1 MHLQPVANHRL
12 QLGSNWQL
20 TLCWPA
26 QCAVHCKPHHR
37 PAEAWPARAQP
48 VSTRRVRPP
57 GWHTTRCANHSTNLV
72 ALTEPLSTLD
82 VDRELWAVLDL
93 CSDEELESLYN
104 ILFGASPFSPIV
116 KSIVK
121 EDEPPLLQL
130 RGRSSIMH
138 KVESRFRFLAADST
152 ATLRGKRPSYRE
164 ALLLIRDRLEV
175 QCSSNLSTQ
184 DLEAEIF
191 LHVLQNCVEYVK
203 AAGDPDP
210 KEAAAVAYAD
220 GDGMTSFPAGQSPKS
235 NWTERLTAPFKF
247 GGRELLPPA
256 LKLTSAV
263 TLTAVMRRTA
273 AQLGR
278 QLLRHHARYQAVA
291 AAATSTAS
299 TAAATARGVLMTQ
312 WQRQAALAAAQKGL
326 TSATFRYSAVQGALA
341 FVGPIMWAWLAVD
354 LMKAALGT
362 DYARVVRA
370 VYILA
375 QVRLVATQGW
385 SNPPVEGGV

>member
-164 ALLLIRDRLEV
+164 ALLLIRDR
-175 QCSSNLSTQ
+175 C
-184 DLEAEIF
+184 A
-191 LHVLQNCVEYVK
+191 K
-203 AAGDPDP
+203 A
-210 KEAAAVAYAD
+210 
-220 GDGMTSFPAGQSPKS
+220 
-235 NWTERLTAPFKF
+235 LI
-247 GGRELLPPA
+247 
-256 LKLTSAV
+256 
-263 TLTAVMRRTA
+263 A
-273 AQLGR
+273 AQCIAVCSMNAVVSWDSAYHSLCK
-278 QLLRHHARYQAVA
+278 LSPVLALQA
-291 AAATSTAS
+291 
-299 TAAATARGVLMTQ
+299 
-312 WQRQAALAAAQKGL
+312 
-326 TSATFRYSAVQGALA
+326 SAVQLSPWPDSSCSQLLYFQACPMATITAISLKLA
-341 FVGPIMWAWLAVD
+341 GLIN
-354 LMKAALGT
+354 
-362 DYARVVRA
+362 
-370 VYILA
+370 
-375 QVRLVATQGW
+375 TQ
-385 SNPPVEGGV
+385 